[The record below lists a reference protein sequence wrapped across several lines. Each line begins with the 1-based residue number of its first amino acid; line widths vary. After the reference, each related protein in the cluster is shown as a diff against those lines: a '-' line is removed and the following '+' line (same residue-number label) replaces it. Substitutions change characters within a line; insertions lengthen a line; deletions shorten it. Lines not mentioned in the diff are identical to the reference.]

1 VRVLNQRTTTWW
13 IALAL
18 VGAALGPAA
27 PPVGAHAGTAD
38 GSRPFVTGLEP
49 ALPGIAV
56 SAVFAGDWQVNL
68 SVVNGETVSVL
79 DEAGRPF
86 VRIGRDGVEGDYGA
100 ASWFTTAVAPKG
112 SGLVKLPE
120 GVGPDAPP
128 DWRLVSRSTSW
139 AWFDPR
145 IRTAPGLVTPDL
157 IRQAVPA
164 RLADVSIPLR
174 IGDRGADIKGYLE
187 FEPPKGNYRH
197 RLLRGEHPAPGVEVG
212 LLAGQAVPTFKVR
225 NDSGQEVTVLGTDRE
240 PFLRIGS
247 VVEANLASPT
257 WVQIGR
263 ALGRTPKTVADPAAE
278 PQWERI
284 AEGQLMSW
292 TDFRSRPPDN
302 EPPAAVL
309 QSGRAV
315 EVRRWTI
322 PLRLGSGSQA
332 AEISGVTEFE
342 PFRPPGHQADNTSW
356 LVAAAA
362 GALLVGATA
371 LVALRRR
378 GSRSLQ

>member
-1 VRVLNQRTTTWW
+1 M
-13 IALAL
+13 
-18 VGAALGPAA
+18 VGGPDRRRRDGGPGHA
-27 PPVGAHAGTAD
+27 PVGAHAGTAD

-56 SAVFAGDWQVNL
+56 SAVFAGDWQVSL

-79 DEAGRPF
+79 DESGRPF
-86 VRIGRDGVEGDYGA
+86 LRIGRDGVEGDHGA
-100 ASWFTTAVAPKG
+100 PSWFTTAVAPKG
-112 SGLVKLPE
+112 PGLVKLPE
-120 GVGPDAPP
+120 GVGPDTPP
-128 DWRLVSRSTSW
+128 DWRFVSRSTSW
-139 AWFDPR
+139 DWFDPR

-164 RLADVSIPLR
+164 RLADFSIPLR
-174 IGDRGADIKGYLE
+174 VGPLPAQIQGYLE

-197 RLLRGEHPAPGVEVG
+197 RLLSPERPGPGVEVG
-212 LLAGQAVPTFKVR
+212 LLAGQAVPTLKVR
-225 NDSGQEVTVLGTDRE
+225 NDSGREVTVLGTDRE
-240 PFLRIGS
+240 PFLRSGS
-247 VVEANLASPT
+247 GVEANLASPT

-263 ALGRTPKTVADPAAE
+263 ALGRTPKAVADPAAE
-278 PQWERI
+278 PRWERI

-292 TDFRSRPPDN
+292 TDFRSRPPDT

-309 QSGRAV
+309 RSGRAV

-322 PLRLGSGSQA
+322 PLRLGSQA

-342 PFRPPGHQADNTSW
+342 PFRPPGHQADDTSW

-362 GALLVGATA
+362 GALLLGATA
-371 LVALRRR
+371 LMALSCR
-378 GSRSLQ
+378 G